1 MPPGRPVD
9 YGIQVPNH
17 AWTLSLAP
25 EGGWIGTKELPLHL
39 GLGFVISGL
48 CAVVAHQRREK
59 ERLLRQT
66 AETDDL
72 TGLFNRRKLNRIV
85 DALCR
90 APQSAHFVFLYMDLN
105 AFKACNDTLGHFW
118 GDTVLKEFARR
129 LRSALGPLAA
139 LARVGGDEFAAVA
152 VTDDGRDAAPEL
164 LRRIRESL
172 REPAMLDGAPYRIS
186 CSVGWAEFPAEG
198 KNYETLMK
206 TADARMYEDKRRN
219 GTERAHGNAQA

>member
-1 MPPGRPVD
+1 
-9 YGIQVPNH
+9 
-17 AWTLSLAP
+17 
-25 EGGWIGTKELPLHL
+25 
-39 GLGFVISGL
+39 
-48 CAVVAHQRREK
+48 
-59 ERLLRQT
+59 
-66 AETDDL
+66 
-72 TGLFNRRKLNRIV
+72 
-85 DALCR
+85 
-90 APQSAHFVFLYMDLN
+90 MDLN

-152 VTDDGRDAAPEL
+152 VTDGGRNAAPEL